1 MIVIGRV
8 VTLSR
13 EKWLK
18 TILAADV
25 YRKKLLAIFAQEIGK
40 QLQIRCGRH
49 NHGMFPVLVTAGDPM
64 LAEVSYS
71 VSPSNMKKSR
81 FFAGT
86 WLASA

>member
-1 MIVIGRV
+1 
-8 VTLSR
+8 
-13 EKWLK
+13 
-18 TILAADV
+18 
-25 YRKKLLAIFAQEIGK
+25 
-40 QLQIRCGRH
+40 
-49 NHGMFPVLVTAGDPM
+49 MFPVLVTAGDPM